1 MSDKIVEKLDEINK
15 TLEKMLSVMNKPV
28 NPFVKILIL
37 AGIGVS
43 ALGIIQIVDTIL
55 GWFGG

>member
-1 MSDKIVEKLDEINK
+1 MSDKIAEKLDEINK

-28 NPFVKILIL
+28 NPFVRVLIL

-55 GWFGG
+55 GWLGG